1 MSELEG
7 LTLQGRVALVT
18 GGAGGIGSAI
28 CADLAA
34 LGARVAVCDIAV
46 ERAGAVAG
54 SLPTDSAAFRVDLA
68 DAASID
74 ALVAAV
80 LVRFGAVDVLV
91 NNAGWDKVEPFVV
104 SQPDTWDRLL
114 AINLRAP
121 IQLTHALLPGM
132 SERRWGRLVHV
143 SSDAARVGSTGEAV
157 YSAAKAGLIGFSKT
171 VAREAARGAVTSN
184 VVCPG
189 PSDTPLL
196 REVAD
201 GNPKLVEALKRS
213 IPLGRLGEPRDV
225 AGVVA
230 FLCSERAE
238 YLTGQTVSVS
248 GGLTMV

>member
-1 MSELEG
+1 MSIDG
-7 LTLQGRVALVT
+7 VSLQGRVALVT

-34 LGARVAVCDIAV
+34 IGARVAVCDIAV
-46 ERAGAVAG
+46 DRARDVADA
-54 SLPTDSAAFRVDLA
+54 LPTDSAAFGVDLS
-68 DAASID
+68 DPASVES
-74 ALVAAV
+74 LVATV
-80 LVRFGAVDVLV
+80 LAHFGTVDVLV
-91 NNAGWDKVEPFVV
+91 NNAGWDKVEPFLT
-104 SQPDTWDRLL
+104 SEPATWDRLL

-132 SERRWGRLVHV
+132 SERRWGRLLHV

-157 YSAAKAGLIGFSKT
+157 YSAAKSGLIGFSKT
-171 VAREAARGAVTSN
+171 VAREAARAAVTSN

-201 GNPKLVEALKRS
+201 GNPKLVDALKRA

-225 AGVVA
+225 AGLVA

-238 YLTGQTVSVS
+238 FITGQTVSVS
-248 GGLTMV
+248 GGLTMA